1 MHILFVYLFVWKF
14 VLFVFFSLVLFVLFF
29 VVVVLFY
36 FGSVLNNYVTKTIV
50 TNIKKNT
57 FPILFQGTES
67 ISDYAISFH
76 YVPPEKMYALEFY
89 IYHLR
94 PYGIESG
101 HQHLNVHGSH

>member
-14 VLFVFFSLVLFVLFF
+14 VLLCLVLFCFVLFF

-36 FGSVLNNYVTKTIV
+36 FGSVLNNNVTKTIV
-50 TNIKKNT
+50 TNIKQIT
-57 FPILFQGTES
+57 FPILLQGTES

-76 YVPPEKMYALEFY
+76 YVPPEQMYALEFY

>member
-1 MHILFVYLFVWKF
+1 LLQIL
-14 VLFVFFSLVLFVLFF
+14 
-29 VVVVLFY
+29 
-36 FGSVLNNYVTKTIV
+36 
-50 TNIKKNT
+50 KKIS

-101 HQHLNVHGSH
+101 HLNINGGHELRNFDHDPIMTVMEILKW

>member
-1 MHILFVYLFVWKF
+1 LEVCFAL
-14 VLFVFFSLVLFVLFF
+14 FSLVLLCFVFCCF
-29 VVVVLFY
+29 VY

-50 TNIKKNT
+50 TNIKKNS
-57 FPILFQGTES
+57 FPILFQGIES

-76 YVPPEKMYALEFY
+76 YVHPEQMYALEFY

>member
-1 MHILFVYLFVWKF
+1 LL
-14 VLFVFFSLVLFVLFF
+14 LLL
-29 VVVVLFY
+29 LFY

-76 YVPPEKMYALEFY
+76 YVPPQKMYALEFY
-89 IYHLR
+89 K
-94 PYGIESG
+94 
-101 HQHLNVHGSH
+101 QQQQQQKTKQTKLN

>member
-1 MHILFVYLFVWKF
+1 VKKNKIRKLILETIALFICLIGSLFCLVWF
-14 VLFVFFSLVLFVLFF
+14 GLVW
-29 VVVVLFY
+29 
-36 FGSVLNNYVTKTIV
+36 FGLNNYVTKTIV
-50 TNIKKNT
+50 TNIKKFT